1 MRSSFTESFA
11 SWQTRSPFLHTFLF
25 VLKEVW
31 IFIIFIKCVCNGHL
45 RKMKKSTCEDGSLL
59 FVFLFEF
66 GQKSF
71 TSLTFSLKYNLYHYY
86 HLTMIIKFSCKK
98 NLLELTMKKC
108 MIRVKAYNIKI
119 DSFPLYK
126 NIFLSYNSLL
136 LHYKSVFYL
145 REKRNVFKKT
155 KTVTEKLR
163 NTGFRLRVI
172 IKEFVV
178 MYKVR
183 PWFQKAQLVLN
194 YSSIPEYDAIG
205 HQLWT

>member
-1 MRSSFTESFA
+1 
-11 SWQTRSPFLHTFLF
+11 
-25 VLKEVW
+25 
-31 IFIIFIKCVCNGHL
+31 
-45 RKMKKSTCEDGSLL
+45 MKKSACEDGSLL

-66 GQKSF
+66 GQKSY

-86 HLTMIIKFSCKK
+86 HLTMMIKFLCKK

-145 REKRNVFKKT
+145 RKKRNVFKKN
-155 KTVTEKLR
+155 KNVTDKLR
-163 NTGFRLRVI
+163 NTGF
-172 IKEFVV
+172 
-178 MYKVR
+178 
-183 PWFQKAQLVLN
+183 
-194 YSSIPEYDAIG
+194 
-205 HQLWT
+205 